1 MLPIK
6 RFQFTLDKLKGY
18 KEQVLSKEKG
28 DLAALRAQQAKYA
41 AEQAKI
47 QAELDEAN
55 EEFLRK
61 SGSGMTIME
70 MTLFKEY
77 LKSLSDQ
84 IRELERKIQL
94 EEEKIKFQT
103 KVVVEA
109 NKDVSSLEKLE
120 SEIMLKIVMG
130 EEPVSAFDDCIGKWY
145 SSGGEQITQEVEE
158 ARNG

>member
-1 MLPIK
+1 M
-6 RFQFTLDKLKGY
+6 DKLKGY

-41 AEQAKI
+41 AEQARV

-77 LKSLSDQ
+77 LNSLSDQ

-120 SEIMLKIVMG
+120 DKQR
-130 EEPVSAFDDCIGKWY
+130 EEYNFKVAKAEEQFIEEYVSNSVYFKTANQC
-145 SSGGEQITQEVEE
+145 
-158 ARNG
+158 

>member
-41 AEQAKI
+41 AEQAKV

-77 LKSLSDQ
+77 LNSLSDQ
-84 IRELERKIQL
+84 IRELEKKIQL

-120 SEIMLKIVMG
+120 DKQR
-130 EEPVSAFDDCIGKWY
+130 EEYNFKAAKAEEQFIEEYVSNSVYYKTANQC
-145 SSGGEQITQEVEE
+145 
-158 ARNG
+158 

>member
-1 MLPIK
+1 M
-6 RFQFTLDKLKGY
+6 
-18 KEQVLSKEKG
+18 SKEKG

-41 AEQAKI
+41 AEQARV

-77 LKSLSDQ
+77 LNSLSDQ

-120 SEIMLKIVMG
+120 DKQR
-130 EEPVSAFDDCIGKWY
+130 EEYNFKAAKAEEQFIEEYVSNSVYYKTANQC
-145 SSGGEQITQEVEE
+145 
-158 ARNG
+158 

>member
-1 MLPIK
+1 M
-6 RFQFTLDKLKGY
+6 
-18 KEQVLSKEKG
+18 SKEKG

-41 AEQAKI
+41 AEQAKV

-77 LKSLSDQ
+77 LNSLSDQ
-84 IRELERKIQL
+84 IRELEKKIQL
-94 EEEKIKFQT
+94 EEEKIRFQT

-120 SEIMLKIVMG
+120 DKQR
-130 EEPVSAFDDCIGKWY
+130 EEYNFKVAKAEEHFIEEYVSNSVYFKTANQC
-145 SSGGEQITQEVEE
+145 
-158 ARNG
+158 

>member
-41 AEQAKI
+41 AEQAKV

-77 LKSLSDQ
+77 LNSLSDQ

-120 SEIMLKIVMG
+120 DKQR
-130 EEPVSAFDDCIGKWY
+130 EEYNFKAAKAEEQFIEEYVSNSVYFKTANQC
-145 SSGGEQITQEVEE
+145 
-158 ARNG
+158 

>member
-41 AEQAKI
+41 AEQAKV

-77 LKSLSDQ
+77 LNSLSNQ
-84 IRELERKIQL
+84 IRELEKKIQL

-120 SEIMLKIVMG
+120 DKQR
-130 EEPVSAFDDCIGKWY
+130 EEYNFKVAKAEEQFIEEYVSNSVYFKTANQC
-145 SSGGEQITQEVEE
+145 
-158 ARNG
+158 

>member
-41 AEQAKI
+41 AEQAKV

-77 LKSLSDQ
+77 LNSLSDQ

-120 SEIMLKIVMG
+120 DKQR
-130 EEPVSAFDDCIGKWY
+130 EEYNFKVAKAEERFIEEYVSNSVYYKTANQC
-145 SSGGEQITQEVEE
+145 
-158 ARNG
+158 

>member
-41 AEQAKI
+41 AEQAKV

-77 LKSLSDQ
+77 LNSLSDQ

-120 SEIMLKIVMG
+120 DKQR
-130 EEPVSAFDDCIGKWY
+130 EEYNFKVAKAEEQFIEEYVSNSVYYKTANQC
-145 SSGGEQITQEVEE
+145 
-158 ARNG
+158 

>member
-1 MLPIK
+1 M
-6 RFQFTLDKLKGY
+6 DKLKGY

-41 AEQAKI
+41 AEQAKV

-61 SGSGMTIME
+61 SGSGMSIME

-77 LKSLSDQ
+77 LNSLSDQ

-120 SEIMLKIVMG
+120 DKQR
-130 EEPVSAFDDCIGKWY
+130 EEYNFKVAKAEEQFIEEYVSNSVYFKTANQC
-145 SSGGEQITQEVEE
+145 
-158 ARNG
+158 

>member
-1 MLPIK
+1 MLTIK

-41 AEQAKI
+41 AEQAKV

-77 LKSLSDQ
+77 LNSLSDQ
-84 IRELERKIQL
+84 IRELEKKIQL

-120 SEIMLKIVMG
+120 DKQR
-130 EEPVSAFDDCIGKWY
+130 EEYNFKAAKAEEQFIEEYVSNSVYYKTANQC
-145 SSGGEQITQEVEE
+145 
-158 ARNG
+158 

>member
-1 MLPIK
+1 MVSIK

-41 AEQAKI
+41 AEQARV

-77 LKSLSDQ
+77 LNSLSDQ

-120 SEIMLKIVMG
+120 DKQR
-130 EEPVSAFDDCIGKWY
+130 EEYNFKVAKAEEQFIEEYVSNSVYFKTANQC
-145 SSGGEQITQEVEE
+145 
-158 ARNG
+158 

>member
-1 MLPIK
+1 M
-6 RFQFTLDKLKGY
+6 DKLKGY

-41 AEQAKI
+41 AEQAKV

-77 LKSLSDQ
+77 LNSLSDQ

-120 SEIMLKIVMG
+120 DKQR
-130 EEPVSAFDDCIGKWY
+130 EEYNFKAAKAEEQFIEEYVSNSVYFKTANQC
-145 SSGGEQITQEVEE
+145 
-158 ARNG
+158 

>member
-1 MLPIK
+1 MLTIK

-41 AEQAKI
+41 AEQAKV

-77 LKSLSDQ
+77 LNSLSDQ
-84 IRELERKIQL
+84 IRELEKKIQL
-94 EEEKIKFQT
+94 EEEKIRFQT

-120 SEIMLKIVMG
+120 DKQR
-130 EEPVSAFDDCIGKWY
+130 EEYNFKVAKAEEQFIEEYVSNSVYFKTANQC
-145 SSGGEQITQEVEE
+145 
-158 ARNG
+158 

>member
-41 AEQAKI
+41 AEQARV

-77 LKSLSDQ
+77 LNSLSDQ
-84 IRELERKIQL
+84 IRELEKKIQL

-120 SEIMLKIVMG
+120 DKQR
-130 EEPVSAFDDCIGKWY
+130 EEYNFKVAKAEEQFIEEYVSNSVYFKTANQC
-145 SSGGEQITQEVEE
+145 
-158 ARNG
+158 

>member
-1 MLPIK
+1 M
-6 RFQFTLDKLKGY
+6 DKLKGY

-41 AEQAKI
+41 AEQAKV

-77 LKSLSDQ
+77 LNFLSDQ

-109 NKDVSSLEKLE
+109 NKDVSSLE
-120 SEIMLKIVMG
+120 
-130 EEPVSAFDDCIGKWY
+130 
-145 SSGGEQITQEVEE
+145 
-158 ARNG
+158 

>member
-1 MLPIK
+1 M
-6 RFQFTLDKLKGY
+6 DKLKGY

-41 AEQAKI
+41 AEQARV

-77 LKSLSDQ
+77 LNSLSDQ
-84 IRELERKIQL
+84 IRELEKKIQL

-120 SEIMLKIVMG
+120 DKQR
-130 EEPVSAFDDCIGKWY
+130 EEYNFKVAKAEEQFIEEYVSNSVYYKTANQC
-145 SSGGEQITQEVEE
+145 
-158 ARNG
+158 

>member
-1 MLPIK
+1 M
-6 RFQFTLDKLKGY
+6 DKLKGY

-41 AEQAKI
+41 AEQAKV

-77 LKSLSDQ
+77 LNSLSDQ
-84 IRELERKIQL
+84 IRELEKKIQL

-120 SEIMLKIVMG
+120 DKQR
-130 EEPVSAFDDCIGKWY
+130 EEYNFKVAKAEEQFIEEYVSNSIYYKTANQC
-145 SSGGEQITQEVEE
+145 
-158 ARNG
+158 

>member
-41 AEQAKI
+41 AEQAKV

-61 SGSGMTIME
+61 SGFGMTIME

-77 LKSLSDQ
+77 LNSLSDQ
-84 IRELERKIQL
+84 IRELEKKIQL

-120 SEIMLKIVMG
+120 DKQR
-130 EEPVSAFDDCIGKWY
+130 EEYNFKVAKAEEQFIEEYVSNSVYFKTANQC
-145 SSGGEQITQEVEE
+145 
-158 ARNG
+158 

>member
-1 MLPIK
+1 M
-6 RFQFTLDKLKGY
+6 DKLKGY

-41 AEQAKI
+41 AEQAKV

-61 SGSGMTIME
+61 SGSGMSIME

-77 LKSLSDQ
+77 LNSLSDQ

-120 SEIMLKIVMG
+120 DKQR
-130 EEPVSAFDDCIGKWY
+130 EEYNFKVAKAEEQFIEEYVSNSVYYKTANQC
-145 SSGGEQITQEVEE
+145 
-158 ARNG
+158 

>member
-1 MLPIK
+1 MFPIK

-41 AEQAKI
+41 AEQAKV
-47 QAELDEAN
+47 QAELDQAN

-77 LKSLSDQ
+77 LNSLSNQ
-84 IRELERKIQL
+84 IRELEKKIQL

-120 SEIMLKIVMG
+120 DKQR
-130 EEPVSAFDDCIGKWY
+130 EEYNFKVAKAEEQFIEEYVSNSVYFKTANQC
-145 SSGGEQITQEVEE
+145 
-158 ARNG
+158 